1 MHTTTP
7 AVDTRP
13 IFLTRLSVRLFI
25 SFVTLS
31 EKKRPGEEASFMY
44 TQKESLFIHHSS
56 VFVHVA
62 AVGNTVVLNCNLHLP
77 VYAGKSRGL
86 L

>member
-1 MHTTTP
+1 MRTTTP

-13 IFLTRLSVRLFI
+13 IFLACSSVRLFV

-31 EKKRPGEEASFMY
+31 KKNRPGDEASFMY
-44 TQKESLFIHHSS
+44 TQKESIFIHHSS

-77 VYAGKSRGL
+77 VYAGKFRGL